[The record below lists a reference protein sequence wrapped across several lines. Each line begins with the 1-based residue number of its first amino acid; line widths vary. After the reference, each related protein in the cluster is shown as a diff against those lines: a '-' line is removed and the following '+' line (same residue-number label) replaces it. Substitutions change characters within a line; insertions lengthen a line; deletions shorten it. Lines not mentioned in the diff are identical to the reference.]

1 MTKIGFI
8 GLGLIGGSIAK
19 SFRKNYPD
27 YELMAYTRSALT
39 VEAARNEGVIDRIC
53 KYQDPAFGEC
63 DYIFLCA
70 PVQTNIEYFPFLRKV
85 IKDTCIITDV
95 GSVKSIVVE
104 AAENNGLSRN
114 FIGGH
119 PMAGSE
125 RTGFSA
131 STDFLMENAYYF
143 ITPAKNVPK
152 EDVDTFRELISVTKA
167 LPMILSCYEHD
178 YVVAGVSHLPQIVA
192 STLVNMVKKSDTID
206 EKMKLVAAGGFRDI
220 TRIASSSPEMWEQ
233 ICLTNTSQI
242 SNTLDNYIQ
251 LLTQTKELIESGNG
265 DYIKA
270 MFSSA
275 KDYRDSL
282 SDKARGSV
290 SRHYAIY
297 LDIYDEAGGI
307 ATVTTLLA
315 MSQINIKNIGI
326 VNNREFEE
334 GVLCIEFYDERAM
347 EKSIHILHN
356 RNYIIRKRS

>member
-1 MTKIGFI
+1 MTKVGFI

-27 YELMAYTRSALT
+27 FEMMAYTRTRST
-39 VEAARNEGVIDRIC
+39 VEQAMKEGVIDRIC
-53 KYQDPAFGEC
+53 SENDPAFGEC

-70 PVQTNIEYFPFLRKV
+70 PVQTNINYFPFLKGI
-85 IKDTCIITDV
+85 IKDSCIITDV

-104 AAENNGLSRN
+104 AAEKAGLSRN

-143 ITPAKNVPK
+143 ITPSKDLPK
-152 EDVDTFRELISVTKA
+152 ETVARFQDLISVTKA
-167 LPMILSCYEHD
+167 LPMVLTCYEHD

-192 STLVNMVKKSDTID
+192 STLVNMVKKSDTVD

-233 ICLTNTSQI
+233 ICLTNTKQI
-242 SNTLDNYIQ
+242 SEILGNYIT
-251 LLTQTKELIESGNG
+251 LLTQTKNLIDSGNG
-265 DYIKA
+265 DFIKA

-282 SDKARGSV
+282 NDRARGSV

-307 ATVTTLLA
+307 ATVTIMLA

-334 GVLCIEFYDERAM
+334 GVLCIEFYDERSMNKA
-347 EKSIHILHN
+347 IQILHN
-356 RNYIIRKRS
+356 RNYIIRKKS